1 MTLGVLGVWY
11 CCDITRKSS
20 KEWNGGRAG
29 YRVKSSEQN
38 RNTGYIRLAVERGV
52 WCVCLLFAIVTM
64 IRALLP
70 EQVRINSNAFH
81 G

>member
-11 CCDITRKSS
+11 CCDITRKTL
-20 KEWNGGRAG
+20 KEWNGGRAEH
-29 YRVKSSEQN
+29 RVRRSEQN
-38 RNTGYIRLAVERGV
+38 RNKGYIRFEVEWGV
-52 WCVCLLFAIVTM
+52 WGVCLLFAIVTM

-70 EQVRINSNAFH
+70 EQVRIDSNAFH